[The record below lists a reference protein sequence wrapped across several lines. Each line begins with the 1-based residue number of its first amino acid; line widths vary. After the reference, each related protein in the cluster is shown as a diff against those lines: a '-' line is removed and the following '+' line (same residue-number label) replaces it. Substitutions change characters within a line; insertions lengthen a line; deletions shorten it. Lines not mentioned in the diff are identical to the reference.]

1 MQRGTVV
8 ESGLNM
14 WLNGT
19 DQKEAMDK
27 MIDEYDNNCS
37 GLANEKVASERE
49 NLVPLFNEGVERLK
63 EYAFKWDL
71 VGYQK
76 KVEMD
81 IHGIPLVGY
90 TDFQFEDKSS
100 KESFY
105 IDLKTTLRKPHGIS
119 NSHAMQQAIYQ
130 KGTNAN
136 QKLWYLVCKKSGTEF
151 YEFSLEDYKKPM
163 QICEHIVKVM
173 GNWLSKVDSLDD
185 VKNILLGIGGSG
197 PTKRIPPKIF
207 IEFMNLC
214 LNNFNCR
221 FFLATGNKNEE
232 IEIMNEILSYH
243 KNLCTPLNELS
254 ISETLP
260 IIKNCNIAVCND
272 SSFSHLSAGLGKPT
286 IVLMSDTPLIY
297 GSYSSKMHPLIPD
310 GVENVTH
317 GTEGKERINPLKIF
331 EKFQIL
337 IS

>member
-1 MQRGTVV
+1 MKILAIQNRMGIGDMVIFLPYIEAVAKKYNSQVTLLVK
-8 ESGLNM
+8 ENSKAEHLIKDNKYINEIIILKRDQTKKGFHDGLNGFFR
-14 WLNGT
+14 LVS
-19 DQKEAMDK
+19 DIKKYQFDK
-27 MIDEYDNNCS
+27 VLI
-37 GLANEKVASERE
+37 
-49 NLVPLFNEGVERLK
+49 FN
-63 EYAFKWDL
+63 
-71 VGYQK
+71 
-76 KVEMD
+76 
-81 IHGIPLVGY
+81 
-90 TDFQFEDKSS
+90 SS
-100 KESFY
+100 
-105 IDLKTTLRKPHGIS
+105 LRYK
-119 NSHAMQQAIYQ
+119 
-130 KGTNAN
+130 
-136 QKLWYLVCKKSGTEF
+136 LVCKFAGINDIYQYPLFKKKNQHIIEAANKLLKNNFNLEIKSDPVIDVKDENVQKIKLKF
-151 YEFSLEDYKKPM
+151 NFSDE
-163 QICEHIVKVM
+163 
-173 GNWLSKVDSLDD
+173 

-197 PTKRIPPKIF
+197 PTKRIPPKVF

-214 LNNFNCR
+214 LKNFKCR

-260 IIKNCNIAVCND
+260 VIKNCNIAICND
-272 SSFSHLSAGLGKPT
+272 SSFSHLSAGLGKQT

-310 GVENVTH
+310 DVKNVTH

>member
-1 MQRGTVV
+1 MKILAIQNRMGIGDMVIFLPYIEAVAKKYNSQVTLLVK
-8 ESGLNM
+8 ENSKAEHLIKDNKYINEIIILKRDQTKKGFHDGLNGFFR
-14 WLNGT
+14 LVS
-19 DQKEAMDK
+19 DIKKYQFDK
-27 MIDEYDNNCS
+27 VLI
-37 GLANEKVASERE
+37 
-49 NLVPLFNEGVERLK
+49 FN
-63 EYAFKWDL
+63 
-71 VGYQK
+71 
-76 KVEMD
+76 
-81 IHGIPLVGY
+81 
-90 TDFQFEDKSS
+90 SS
-100 KESFY
+100 
-105 IDLKTTLRKPHGIS
+105 LRYK
-119 NSHAMQQAIYQ
+119 
-130 KGTNAN
+130 
-136 QKLWYLVCKKSGTEF
+136 LVCKFAGINDIYQYPLFKKKNQHIIEAANKLLKNNFNLEIKSDPVIDVKDENVQKIKLKF
-151 YEFSLEDYKKPM
+151 NFSDE
-163 QICEHIVKVM
+163 
-173 GNWLSKVDSLDD
+173 

-197 PTKRIPPKIF
+197 PTKRIPPKVF

-214 LNNFNCR
+214 LKNFKCR

-317 GTEGKERINPLKIF
+317 GTGGKERINPLKIF

>member
-1 MQRGTVV
+1 MKILAIQNRMGIGDMVIFLPYIEAVAKKYNGQVTLLVK
-8 ESGLNM
+8 ENSKAEHLIKDNKYINEIIILKRDRTNKNFHDGLNGFFR
-14 WLNGT
+14 LVS
-19 DQKEAMDK
+19 DIKKYQFDK
-27 MIDEYDNNCS
+27 VLI
-37 GLANEKVASERE
+37 
-49 NLVPLFNEGVERLK
+49 FN
-63 EYAFKWDL
+63 
-71 VGYQK
+71 
-76 KVEMD
+76 
-81 IHGIPLVGY
+81 
-90 TDFQFEDKSS
+90 SS
-100 KESFY
+100 
-105 IDLKTTLRKPHGIS
+105 LRYK
-119 NSHAMQQAIYQ
+119 
-130 KGTNAN
+130 
-136 QKLWYLVCKKSGTEF
+136 LVCKFAGINDIYQYPLFKKKNQHIIEAANKLLKNNFNLEIKSDPVIDIKDENVQKIKLKF
-151 YEFSLEDYKKPM
+151 NFSDE
-163 QICEHIVKVM
+163 
-173 GNWLSKVDSLDD
+173 

-207 IEFMNLC
+207 VEFMNLC
-214 LNNFNCR
+214 LKNFKCR

-331 EKFQIL
+331 EKFQNL

>member
-1 MQRGTVV
+1 MKILAIQNRMGIGDMVIFLPYIEAVAKKYNSQVTLLVK
-8 ESGLNM
+8 ENSKAEHLIKDNKYINEIIILKRDQTKKSFHDGLNGFFR
-14 WLNGT
+14 LVS
-19 DQKEAMDK
+19 DIKKYQFDK
-27 MIDEYDNNCS
+27 VLI
-37 GLANEKVASERE
+37 
-49 NLVPLFNEGVERLK
+49 FN
-63 EYAFKWDL
+63 
-71 VGYQK
+71 
-76 KVEMD
+76 
-81 IHGIPLVGY
+81 
-90 TDFQFEDKSS
+90 SS
-100 KESFY
+100 
-105 IDLKTTLRKPHGIS
+105 LRYK
-119 NSHAMQQAIYQ
+119 
-130 KGTNAN
+130 
-136 QKLWYLVCKKSGTEF
+136 LVCKFAGINDIYQYPLFKKKNQHIIEAANKLLKNNFNLEIKSDPVIDVKDENVQKIKLKF
-151 YEFSLEDYKKPM
+151 NFSDE
-163 QICEHIVKVM
+163 
-173 GNWLSKVDSLDD
+173 

-197 PTKRIPPKIF
+197 PTKRIPPKVF

-214 LNNFNCR
+214 LKNFKCR

-310 GVENVTH
+310 DVKNVTH

-337 IS
+337 TS

>member
-1 MQRGTVV
+1 MKILAIQNRMGIGDMVIFLPYIEAVAKKYNSQVTLLVK
-8 ESGLNM
+8 ENSKAEHLIKDNKYINEIIILKRDQTKKGFHDGLNGFFR
-14 WLNGT
+14 LVS
-19 DQKEAMDK
+19 DIKKYQFDK
-27 MIDEYDNNCS
+27 VLI
-37 GLANEKVASERE
+37 
-49 NLVPLFNEGVERLK
+49 FN
-63 EYAFKWDL
+63 
-71 VGYQK
+71 
-76 KVEMD
+76 
-81 IHGIPLVGY
+81 
-90 TDFQFEDKSS
+90 SS
-100 KESFY
+100 
-105 IDLKTTLRKPHGIS
+105 LRYK
-119 NSHAMQQAIYQ
+119 
-130 KGTNAN
+130 
-136 QKLWYLVCKKSGTEF
+136 LVCKFAGINDIYQYPLFKKKNQHIIEAANKLLKNNFNLEIKSDPVIDVKDENVQKIKLKF
-151 YEFSLEDYKKPM
+151 NFSDE
-163 QICEHIVKVM
+163 
-173 GNWLSKVDSLDD
+173 

-207 IEFMNLC
+207 LEFMDLC
-214 LNNFNCR
+214 LKNFKCR

-317 GTEGKERINPLKIF
+317 GTGGKERINPLKIF

>member
-1 MQRGTVV
+1 MKILAIQNRMGIGDMVIFLPYIEAVAKKYNSQVTLLVK
-8 ESGLNM
+8 ENSKAEHLIKDNKYINEIIILKRDQTKKGFHDGLNGFFR
-14 WLNGT
+14 LVS
-19 DQKEAMDK
+19 DIKKYQFDK
-27 MIDEYDNNCS
+27 VLI
-37 GLANEKVASERE
+37 
-49 NLVPLFNEGVERLK
+49 FN
-63 EYAFKWDL
+63 
-71 VGYQK
+71 
-76 KVEMD
+76 
-81 IHGIPLVGY
+81 
-90 TDFQFEDKSS
+90 SS
-100 KESFY
+100 
-105 IDLKTTLRKPHGIS
+105 LRYK
-119 NSHAMQQAIYQ
+119 
-130 KGTNAN
+130 
-136 QKLWYLVCKKSGTEF
+136 LVCKFAGINDIYQYPLFKKKNQHIIEAANKLLKNNFNLEIKSDPVIDVKDENVQKIKLKF
-151 YEFSLEDYKKPM
+151 NFSDE
-163 QICEHIVKVM
+163 
-173 GNWLSKVDSLDD
+173 

-197 PTKRIPPKIF
+197 PTKRIPPKVF

-214 LNNFNCR
+214 LKNFKCR

-272 SSFSHLSAGLGKPT
+272 SSFSHLSAGLGKQT

-310 GVENVTH
+310 GVEKVTH

-331 EKFQIL
+331 EKFQNL

>member
-1 MQRGTVV
+1 MKILAIQNRMGIGDMVIFLPYIEAVAKKYNSQVTLLVK
-8 ESGLNM
+8 ENSKAEHLIKDNKYINEIIILKRDQTKKSFHDGLNGFFR
-14 WLNGT
+14 LVS
-19 DQKEAMDK
+19 DIKKYQFDK
-27 MIDEYDNNCS
+27 VLI
-37 GLANEKVASERE
+37 
-49 NLVPLFNEGVERLK
+49 FN
-63 EYAFKWDL
+63 
-71 VGYQK
+71 
-76 KVEMD
+76 
-81 IHGIPLVGY
+81 
-90 TDFQFEDKSS
+90 SS
-100 KESFY
+100 
-105 IDLKTTLRKPHGIS
+105 LRYK
-119 NSHAMQQAIYQ
+119 
-130 KGTNAN
+130 
-136 QKLWYLVCKKSGTEF
+136 LVCKFAGINDIYQYPLFKKKNQHIIEAANKLLKNNFNLEIKSDPVIDVKDENVQKIKLKF
-151 YEFSLEDYKKPM
+151 NFSDE
-163 QICEHIVKVM
+163 
-173 GNWLSKVDSLDD
+173 

-197 PTKRIPPKIF
+197 PTKRIPPKVF

-214 LNNFNCR
+214 LKNFKCR

-310 GVENVTH
+310 GVEKVTN

-331 EKFQIL
+331 EKFQNL

>member
-1 MQRGTVV
+1 MKILAIQNRMGIGDMVIFLPYIEAVAKKYNSQVTLLVK
-8 ESGLNM
+8 ENSKAEHLIKDNKYINEIIILKRDQTKKGFHDGLNGFFR
-14 WLNGT
+14 LVS
-19 DQKEAMDK
+19 DIKKYQFDK
-27 MIDEYDNNCS
+27 VLI
-37 GLANEKVASERE
+37 
-49 NLVPLFNEGVERLK
+49 FN
-63 EYAFKWDL
+63 
-71 VGYQK
+71 
-76 KVEMD
+76 
-81 IHGIPLVGY
+81 
-90 TDFQFEDKSS
+90 SS
-100 KESFY
+100 
-105 IDLKTTLRKPHGIS
+105 LRYK
-119 NSHAMQQAIYQ
+119 
-130 KGTNAN
+130 
-136 QKLWYLVCKKSGTEF
+136 LVCKFAGINDIYQYPLFKKKNQHIIEAANKLLKNNFNLEIKSDPVIDVKDENVQKIKLKF
-151 YEFSLEDYKKPM
+151 NFSDE
-163 QICEHIVKVM
+163 
-173 GNWLSKVDSLDD
+173 

-197 PTKRIPPKIF
+197 PTKRIPPKVF

-214 LNNFNCR
+214 LKNFKCR

-260 IIKNCNIAVCND
+260 VIKNCNIAICND
-272 SSFSHLSAGLGKPT
+272 SSFSHLSAGLGKQT

-331 EKFQIL
+331 EKFQNL

>member
-1 MQRGTVV
+1 MKILAIQNRMGIGDMVIFLPYIEAVAKKYNSQVTLLVK
-8 ESGLNM
+8 ENSKAEHLIKDNKYINEIIILKRDQTKKGFHDGLNGFFR
-14 WLNGT
+14 LVS
-19 DQKEAMDK
+19 DIKKYQFDK
-27 MIDEYDNNCS
+27 VLI
-37 GLANEKVASERE
+37 
-49 NLVPLFNEGVERLK
+49 FN
-63 EYAFKWDL
+63 
-71 VGYQK
+71 
-76 KVEMD
+76 
-81 IHGIPLVGY
+81 
-90 TDFQFEDKSS
+90 SS
-100 KESFY
+100 
-105 IDLKTTLRKPHGIS
+105 LRYK
-119 NSHAMQQAIYQ
+119 
-130 KGTNAN
+130 
-136 QKLWYLVCKKSGTEF
+136 LVCKFAGINDIYQYPLFKKKNQHIIEAANKLLKNNFNLEIKSDPVIDVKDENVQKIKLKF
-151 YEFSLEDYKKPM
+151 NFSDE
-163 QICEHIVKVM
+163 
-173 GNWLSKVDSLDD
+173 

-197 PTKRIPPKIF
+197 PTKRIPPKVF

-214 LNNFNCR
+214 LKNFKCR

-310 GVENVTH
+310 GVEKVTH

-331 EKFQIL
+331 EKFQNL

>member
-1 MQRGTVV
+1 MKILAIQNRMGIGDMVIFLPYIEAVAKKYNSQVTLLVK
-8 ESGLNM
+8 ENSKAEHLIKDNKYINEIIILKRDQTKKNIHDGLNGFFR
-14 WLNGT
+14 LVSDIKKYQFN
-19 DQKEAMDK
+19 
-27 MIDEYDNNCS
+27 
-37 GLANEKVASERE
+37 KV
-49 NLVPLFNEGVERLK
+49 LIFN
-63 EYAFKWDL
+63 
-71 VGYQK
+71 
-76 KVEMD
+76 
-81 IHGIPLVGY
+81 
-90 TDFQFEDKSS
+90 SS
-100 KESFY
+100 
-105 IDLKTTLRKPHGIS
+105 LRYK
-119 NSHAMQQAIYQ
+119 
-130 KGTNAN
+130 
-136 QKLWYLVCKKSGTEF
+136 LVCKFAGINDIYQYPLFKKKNQHIIEAANKLLKNNFNLEIKSDPVIDVKDENVQKIKLKF
-151 YEFSLEDYKKPM
+151 NFSDE
-163 QICEHIVKVM
+163 
-173 GNWLSKVDSLDD
+173 

-207 IEFMNLC
+207 VEFMDLC
-214 LNNFNCR
+214 LKNFKCR

-260 IIKNCNIAVCND
+260 VIKNCNIAICND
-272 SSFSHLSAGLGKPT
+272 SSFSHLSAGLGKQT

-331 EKFQIL
+331 EKFQNL

>member
-1 MQRGTVV
+1 MKILAIQNRMGIGDMVIFLPYIEAVAKKYNSQVTLLVK
-8 ESGLNM
+8 ENSKAEHLIKDNKYINEIIILKRDRTKKSFHDGLNGFFR
-14 WLNGT
+14 LVS
-19 DQKEAMDK
+19 DIKKYQFDK
-27 MIDEYDNNCS
+27 VLI
-37 GLANEKVASERE
+37 
-49 NLVPLFNEGVERLK
+49 FN
-63 EYAFKWDL
+63 
-71 VGYQK
+71 
-76 KVEMD
+76 
-81 IHGIPLVGY
+81 
-90 TDFQFEDKSS
+90 SS
-100 KESFY
+100 
-105 IDLKTTLRKPHGIS
+105 LRYK
-119 NSHAMQQAIYQ
+119 
-130 KGTNAN
+130 
-136 QKLWYLVCKKSGTEF
+136 LVCKFAGINDIYQYPLFKKKNQHIIEAANKLLKNNFNLEIKSDPVIDVKDENVQKIKLKF
-151 YEFSLEDYKKPM
+151 NFSDE
-163 QICEHIVKVM
+163 
-173 GNWLSKVDSLDD
+173 

-214 LNNFNCR
+214 LKNFKCR

-310 GVENVTH
+310 GVEKVTH

-331 EKFQIL
+331 EKFQNL

>member
-1 MQRGTVV
+1 MKILAIQNRMGIGDMVIFLPYIEAVAKKYNSQVTLLVK
-8 ESGLNM
+8 ENSKAEHLIKDNKYINEIIILKRDQTKKGFHDGLNGFFR
-14 WLNGT
+14 LVS
-19 DQKEAMDK
+19 DIKKYQFDK
-27 MIDEYDNNCS
+27 VLI
-37 GLANEKVASERE
+37 
-49 NLVPLFNEGVERLK
+49 FN
-63 EYAFKWDL
+63 
-71 VGYQK
+71 
-76 KVEMD
+76 
-81 IHGIPLVGY
+81 
-90 TDFQFEDKSS
+90 SS
-100 KESFY
+100 
-105 IDLKTTLRKPHGIS
+105 LRYK
-119 NSHAMQQAIYQ
+119 
-130 KGTNAN
+130 
-136 QKLWYLVCKKSGTEF
+136 LVCKFAGINDIYQYPLFKKKNQHIIEAANKLLKNNFNLEIKSDPVIDVKDENVQKIKLKF
-151 YEFSLEDYKKPM
+151 NFSDE
-163 QICEHIVKVM
+163 
-173 GNWLSKVDSLDD
+173 

-214 LNNFNCR
+214 LKNFKCR

-310 GVENVTH
+310 GVEKVTH

-331 EKFQIL
+331 EKFQNL

>member
-1 MQRGTVV
+1 MKILAIQNRMGIGDMVIFLPYIEAVAKKYNSQVTLLVK
-8 ESGLNM
+8 ENSKAEHLIKDNKYISEIIILKRDQTKKSFHDGLNGFFR
-14 WLNGT
+14 LVS
-19 DQKEAMDK
+19 DIKKYQFDK
-27 MIDEYDNNCS
+27 VII
-37 GLANEKVASERE
+37 
-49 NLVPLFNEGVERLK
+49 FN
-63 EYAFKWDL
+63 
-71 VGYQK
+71 
-76 KVEMD
+76 
-81 IHGIPLVGY
+81 
-90 TDFQFEDKSS
+90 SS
-100 KESFY
+100 
-105 IDLKTTLRKPHGIS
+105 LRYK
-119 NSHAMQQAIYQ
+119 
-130 KGTNAN
+130 
-136 QKLWYLVCKKSGTEF
+136 LVCKFAGINDIYQYPLFKKKNQHIIEAANKLLKNNFNLEIKSDPVIDIKDENVQKIKLKF
-151 YEFSLEDYKKPM
+151 NFSDE
-163 QICEHIVKVM
+163 
-173 GNWLSKVDSLDD
+173 

-214 LNNFNCR
+214 LKNYKCR

-260 IIKNCNIAVCND
+260 VIKNCNIAVCND
-272 SSFSHLSAGLGKPT
+272 SSFSHLSAGLGKQT

>member
-1 MQRGTVV
+1 MKILAIQNRMGIGDMVIFLPYIEAVAKKYNSQVTLLVK
-8 ESGLNM
+8 ENSKAEHLIKDNKYINEIIILKRDQTKKGFHDGLNGFFR
-14 WLNGT
+14 LVS
-19 DQKEAMDK
+19 DIKKYQFDK
-27 MIDEYDNNCS
+27 VLI
-37 GLANEKVASERE
+37 
-49 NLVPLFNEGVERLK
+49 FN
-63 EYAFKWDL
+63 
-71 VGYQK
+71 
-76 KVEMD
+76 
-81 IHGIPLVGY
+81 
-90 TDFQFEDKSS
+90 SS
-100 KESFY
+100 
-105 IDLKTTLRKPHGIS
+105 LRYK
-119 NSHAMQQAIYQ
+119 
-130 KGTNAN
+130 
-136 QKLWYLVCKKSGTEF
+136 LVCKFAGINDIYQYPLFKKKNQHIIEAANKLLKNNFNLEIKSDPVIDVKDENVQKIKLKF
-151 YEFSLEDYKKPM
+151 NFSDE
-163 QICEHIVKVM
+163 
-173 GNWLSKVDSLDD
+173 

-197 PTKRIPPKIF
+197 PTKRIPPKVF

-214 LNNFNCR
+214 LKNFKCR

-286 IVLMSDTPLIY
+286 IVLMSDTPQIY

-310 GVENVTH
+310 GVEKVTH

-331 EKFQIL
+331 EKFQNL

>member
-1 MQRGTVV
+1 MKILAIQNRMGIGDMVIFLPYIEAVAKKYNSQVTLLVK
-8 ESGLNM
+8 ENSKAEHLIKDNKYINEIIILKRDQTKKDFHDGLNGFFR
-14 WLNGT
+14 LVS
-19 DQKEAMDK
+19 DIKKYQFDK
-27 MIDEYDNNCS
+27 VLI
-37 GLANEKVASERE
+37 
-49 NLVPLFNEGVERLK
+49 FN
-63 EYAFKWDL
+63 
-71 VGYQK
+71 
-76 KVEMD
+76 
-81 IHGIPLVGY
+81 
-90 TDFQFEDKSS
+90 SS
-100 KESFY
+100 
-105 IDLKTTLRKPHGIS
+105 LRYK
-119 NSHAMQQAIYQ
+119 
-130 KGTNAN
+130 
-136 QKLWYLVCKKSGTEF
+136 LVCKFAGINDIYQYPLFKKKNQHIIEAANKLLKNNFNLEIKSDPVIDVKDENVQKIKLKF
-151 YEFSLEDYKKPM
+151 NFSDE
-163 QICEHIVKVM
+163 
-173 GNWLSKVDSLDD
+173 

-207 IEFMNLC
+207 VEFMDLC
-214 LNNFNCR
+214 LKNFKCR

-272 SSFSHLSAGLGKPT
+272 SSFSHLSAGLGKQT

-310 GVENVTH
+310 GIENVTH

-337 IS
+337 TS

>member
-1 MQRGTVV
+1 MKILAIQNRMGIGDMVIFLPYIEAV
-8 ESGLNM
+8 AKKY
-14 WLNGT
+14 NGQVT
-19 DQKEAMDK
+19 LLVKENSKAEHLIKDNKYINEIIILKRDRTNKNFHDGFNGFFRLVSDIKKYQFDK
-27 MIDEYDNNCS
+27 VLI
-37 GLANEKVASERE
+37 
-49 NLVPLFNEGVERLK
+49 FN
-63 EYAFKWDL
+63 
-71 VGYQK
+71 
-76 KVEMD
+76 
-81 IHGIPLVGY
+81 
-90 TDFQFEDKSS
+90 SS
-100 KESFY
+100 
-105 IDLKTTLRKPHGIS
+105 LRYK
-119 NSHAMQQAIYQ
+119 
-130 KGTNAN
+130 
-136 QKLWYLVCKKSGTEF
+136 LVCKFAGINDIYQYPLFKKKNQHIIEAANKLLKNNFNLEIKSDPVIDIKDENVQKIKLKF
-151 YEFSLEDYKKPM
+151 NFSDE
-163 QICEHIVKVM
+163 
-173 GNWLSKVDSLDD
+173 

-207 IEFMNLC
+207 VEFMNLC
-214 LNNFNCR
+214 LKNFKCR

-243 KNLCTPLNELS
+243 KNLCTPLNKLS

-297 GSYSSKMHPLIPD
+297 GSYSTKMYPLIPD

-331 EKFQIL
+331 EKFQNL

>member
-1 MQRGTVV
+1 MKILAIQNRMGIGDMVIFLPYIEAVAKKYNSQVTLLVK
-8 ESGLNM
+8 ENSKAEHLIKDNKYINEIIILKRDQTKKGFHDGLNGFFR
-14 WLNGT
+14 LVS
-19 DQKEAMDK
+19 DIKKYQFDK
-27 MIDEYDNNCS
+27 VLI
-37 GLANEKVASERE
+37 
-49 NLVPLFNEGVERLK
+49 FN
-63 EYAFKWDL
+63 
-71 VGYQK
+71 
-76 KVEMD
+76 
-81 IHGIPLVGY
+81 
-90 TDFQFEDKSS
+90 SS
-100 KESFY
+100 
-105 IDLKTTLRKPHGIS
+105 LRYK
-119 NSHAMQQAIYQ
+119 
-130 KGTNAN
+130 
-136 QKLWYLVCKKSGTEF
+136 LVCKFAGINDIYQYPLFKKKNQHIIEAANKLLKNNFNLEIKSDPVIDVKDENVQKIKLKF
-151 YEFSLEDYKKPM
+151 NFSDE
-163 QICEHIVKVM
+163 
-173 GNWLSKVDSLDD
+173 

-214 LNNFNCR
+214 LKNFKCR

-260 IIKNCNIAVCND
+260 IIKNCDIAVCND

-331 EKFQIL
+331 EKFQNL

>member
-1 MQRGTVV
+1 MKILAIQNRMGIGDMVIFLPYIEAVAKKYNGQVTLLVK
-8 ESGLNM
+8 ENSKAEHLIKDNKYINEIIILKRDQTKKGFHDGLNGFFR
-14 WLNGT
+14 LVS
-19 DQKEAMDK
+19 DIKKYQFDK
-27 MIDEYDNNCS
+27 VLI
-37 GLANEKVASERE
+37 
-49 NLVPLFNEGVERLK
+49 FN
-63 EYAFKWDL
+63 
-71 VGYQK
+71 
-76 KVEMD
+76 
-81 IHGIPLVGY
+81 
-90 TDFQFEDKSS
+90 SS
-100 KESFY
+100 
-105 IDLKTTLRKPHGIS
+105 LRYK
-119 NSHAMQQAIYQ
+119 
-130 KGTNAN
+130 
-136 QKLWYLVCKKSGTEF
+136 LVCKFAGINDIYQYPLFKKKNQHIIEAANKLLKNNF
-151 YEFSLEDYKKPM
+151 NLEIKNDPVIDVNDEDVQKIKLKFNFSDE
-163 QICEHIVKVM
+163 
-173 GNWLSKVDSLDD
+173 

-197 PTKRIPPKIF
+197 PTKRIPPKVF

-214 LNNFNCR
+214 LKNFKCR

-310 GVENVTH
+310 GIENVTH

-331 EKFQIL
+331 EKFQNL

>member
-1 MQRGTVV
+1 MKILAIQNRMGIGDMVIFLPYIEAVAKKYNSQVTLLVK
-8 ESGLNM
+8 ENSKAEHLIKDNKYINEIIILKRDQTKKSFHDGLNGFFR
-14 WLNGT
+14 LVS
-19 DQKEAMDK
+19 DIKKYQFDK
-27 MIDEYDNNCS
+27 VLI
-37 GLANEKVASERE
+37 
-49 NLVPLFNEGVERLK
+49 FN
-63 EYAFKWDL
+63 
-71 VGYQK
+71 
-76 KVEMD
+76 
-81 IHGIPLVGY
+81 
-90 TDFQFEDKSS
+90 SS
-100 KESFY
+100 
-105 IDLKTTLRKPHGIS
+105 LRYK
-119 NSHAMQQAIYQ
+119 
-130 KGTNAN
+130 
-136 QKLWYLVCKKSGTEF
+136 LVCKFAGINDIYQYPLFKKKNQHIIEAANKLLKNNFNLEIKSDPVIDVKDENVQKIKLKF
-151 YEFSLEDYKKPM
+151 NFSDE
-163 QICEHIVKVM
+163 
-173 GNWLSKVDSLDD
+173 

-214 LNNFNCR
+214 LKNFKCR

-260 IIKNCNIAVCND
+260 VIKNCNIAICND

-310 GVENVTH
+310 DVENVTH

>member
-1 MQRGTVV
+1 MKILAIQNRMGIGDMVIFLPYIEAVAKKYNCQVTLLVK
-8 ESGLNM
+8 ENSKAEHLIKDNKYINEIIILKRDQTKKSFHDGLNGFFR
-14 WLNGT
+14 LVS
-19 DQKEAMDK
+19 DIKKYQFDK
-27 MIDEYDNNCS
+27 VLI
-37 GLANEKVASERE
+37 
-49 NLVPLFNEGVERLK
+49 FN
-63 EYAFKWDL
+63 
-71 VGYQK
+71 
-76 KVEMD
+76 
-81 IHGIPLVGY
+81 
-90 TDFQFEDKSS
+90 SS
-100 KESFY
+100 
-105 IDLKTTLRKPHGIS
+105 LRYK
-119 NSHAMQQAIYQ
+119 
-130 KGTNAN
+130 
-136 QKLWYLVCKKSGTEF
+136 LVCKFAGINDIYQYPLFKKKNQHIIEAANKLLKNNFNLEIKSDPVIDIKDENVKKIKLKF
-151 YEFSLEDYKKPM
+151 NFSDE
-163 QICEHIVKVM
+163 
-173 GNWLSKVDSLDD
+173 

-207 IEFMNLC
+207 VEFMNLC
-214 LNNFNCR
+214 LKNFKCR

-272 SSFSHLSAGLGKPT
+272 SSFSHLSAALGKPT

-310 GVENVTH
+310 GVKNVTH

>member
-1 MQRGTVV
+1 MKILAIQNRMGIGDMVIFLPYIEAVAKKYNSQVTILVK
-8 ESGLNM
+8 ENSKAEHLIKDNKYINEIIILKRDQTKKGFHDGLNGFFR
-14 WLNGT
+14 LVS
-19 DQKEAMDK
+19 DIKKYQFDK
-27 MIDEYDNNCS
+27 VLI
-37 GLANEKVASERE
+37 
-49 NLVPLFNEGVERLK
+49 FN
-63 EYAFKWDL
+63 
-71 VGYQK
+71 
-76 KVEMD
+76 
-81 IHGIPLVGY
+81 
-90 TDFQFEDKSS
+90 SS
-100 KESFY
+100 
-105 IDLKTTLRKPHGIS
+105 LRYK
-119 NSHAMQQAIYQ
+119 
-130 KGTNAN
+130 
-136 QKLWYLVCKKSGTEF
+136 LVCKFAGINDIYQYPLFKKKNQHIIEAANKLLKNNFNLEIKSDPVIDVKDENVQKIKLKF
-151 YEFSLEDYKKPM
+151 NFSDE
-163 QICEHIVKVM
+163 
-173 GNWLSKVDSLDD
+173 

-197 PTKRIPPKIF
+197 PTKRIPPKVF

-214 LNNFNCR
+214 LKNFKCR

-331 EKFQIL
+331 EKFQNL

>member
-1 MQRGTVV
+1 MKILAIQNRMGIGDMVIFLPYIEAVAKKYNSQVTLLVK
-8 ESGLNM
+8 ENSKAEHLIKDNKYINEIIILKRDQTKKSFHDGLNGFFR
-14 WLNGT
+14 LVS
-19 DQKEAMDK
+19 DIKKYQFDK
-27 MIDEYDNNCS
+27 VLI
-37 GLANEKVASERE
+37 
-49 NLVPLFNEGVERLK
+49 FN
-63 EYAFKWDL
+63 
-71 VGYQK
+71 
-76 KVEMD
+76 
-81 IHGIPLVGY
+81 
-90 TDFQFEDKSS
+90 SS
-100 KESFY
+100 
-105 IDLKTTLRKPHGIS
+105 LRYK
-119 NSHAMQQAIYQ
+119 
-130 KGTNAN
+130 
-136 QKLWYLVCKKSGTEF
+136 LVCKFAGINDIYQYPLFKKKNQHIIEAANKLLKNNFNLEIKSDPVIDVKDENVQKIKLKF
-151 YEFSLEDYKKPM
+151 NFSDE
-163 QICEHIVKVM
+163 
-173 GNWLSKVDSLDD
+173 

-197 PTKRIPPKIF
+197 PTKRIPPKVF

-214 LNNFNCR
+214 LKNFKCR

-272 SSFSHLSAGLGKPT
+272 SSFSHLSAGLGKQT

-310 GVENVTH
+310 GVEKVTH

-331 EKFQIL
+331 EKFQNL